1 MTRQSNQFIEFLHP
15 DGVFEICLIGTKT
28 PKSDLWE
35 GYAKGAK
42 PIVTGWFNDR
52 EAALKII
59 QGVNGAAKAVYVTLN
74 PCNSALTGRSNN
86 RLKAGV
92 SRTQDTHVFWITFW
106 RRFFL
111 WS

>member
-35 GYAKGAK
+35 GYA
-42 PIVTGWFNDR
+42 
-52 EAALKII
+52 
-59 QGVNGAAKAVYVTLN
+59 
-74 PCNSALTGRSNN
+74 NSALTGRSNN

-92 SRTQDTHVFWITFW
+92 SRTQDTHVFG
-106 RRFFL
+106 
-111 WS
+111 